1 MTRKE
6 AQENIAMLKKVERM
20 VHNDPK
26 LAKKLLA
33 GTGMYTADGD
43 LKPQFRSKPMAKAD

>member
-6 AQENIAMLKKVERM
+6 AQENITILKKVGRM
-20 VHNDPK
+20 ARKDPE
-26 LAKKLLA
+26 LAKQLLVS
-33 GTGMYTADGD
+33 TGMYTADGD